1 MTDHL
6 KQLLEAASEDPE
18 LREKIKIAQSL
29 EEIVELAH
37 QKGLDFTIED
47 IQDGE
52 GKEPLASEDLEV
64 VTGGK
69 VCVCVVG
76 GGGEA
81 SRHGQHVCACVLG
94 GLGDV
99 ECPGGRDIRCL
110 CTGAGGGTN
119 KCLYDYY
126 D

>member
-64 VTGGK
+64 VTGGG
-69 VCVCVVG
+69 VCVCVAG
-76 GGGEA
+76 GGGRA
-81 SRHGQHVCACVLG
+81 TRHGQHVCACVLAG
-94 GLGDV
+94 MGDV
-99 ECPGGRDIRCL
+99 DCPTGRDTRCF
-110 CTGAGGGTN
+110 CTGAGGG
-119 KCLYDYY
+119 KDKSLDDYY
-126 D
+126 